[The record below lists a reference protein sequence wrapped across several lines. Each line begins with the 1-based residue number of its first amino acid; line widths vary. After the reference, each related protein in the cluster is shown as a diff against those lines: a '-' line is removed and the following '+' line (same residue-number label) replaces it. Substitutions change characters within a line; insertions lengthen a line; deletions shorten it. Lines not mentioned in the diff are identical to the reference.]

1 MQGGSFVAATSSPP
15 IQSTRGI
22 AVGAWKGKIDRQL
35 SLDRSTV
42 SISGS
47 FSQAPTS
54 CQVPVGSVKSASGS
68 TPWTP
73 APPRSPRQR
82 THSPLRWKGPQPA
95 PSSALVLT
103 RAQPAVE
110 ILEDRLTRN
119 KSLET
124 TARMPFLSIPSTQPR
139 QACLPLI
146 PSWMDAV
153 DDSRHHIETPK
164 RSSSPRQQLP
174 IDETS
179 IRAPRPAVVLTKD
192 VDDSAADI
200 SADRLQSTSFRSPAA
215 PRPVPRIASSAP
227 TASTSPRHAVE
238 RQPSPFRW
246 SGPQTTTT
254 PKASA
259 PVVIDIAD
267 DVGNRSFQAFP
278 SSVKLSMDAGATAA
292 WPMSA
297 VVLGRHAVEE
307 GCLDI
312 SQGQMN
318 PNASARRTTGV
329 ARQASPTVRARTLS
343 PARRA
348 ASRAP
353 LATSPPAYKDPSQVT
368 TMRYSR
374 PSQVAVPPQG
384 EAEVLQRPQLSQ
396 AVLPPQELE
405 VLEAADM
412 GANSTY
418 LSLKPWLEAA
428 ATFELNTDFDLPNHD
443 LEGKM
448 DFATLMTLMKKE
460 SAGKW
465 TIQTMA
471 DKLLL
476 NGLLENLGLPHM
488 PMIFASRSLLKLR
501 ERLEVLVDKLIIAT
515 AKKQPYDIIVKPTHL
530 SSAQGVMSFN
540 KVHAPHRE
548 DTIKQLEKHMRKYIE
563 TSANIQESLALQ
575 SLKPGFIGQPKYK
588 SVVSFKA
595 PLELKVCALWGKVR
609 CGCWW
614 WGTRMAG
621 PAQVP
626 HRNVWIVRDPAVP
639 GELSEND
646 GWEVLQNHPG
656 GNAGWENAVKLF
668 KRHMPE
674 MAALTEALATH
685 LGTPFLRADFFVG
698 SAKWGVRLN
707 EVAYGCGLEYRSFLR
722 DGPRLQMFDDKPA
735 MAEILRQ
742 GMNLCQQRKPPEHF
756 LRALGVQGSSY
767 EDTAVVPLSS
777 PLTSFAQ
784 TLNSLPDHELADF
797 ACEENLCNSVKDLHA
812 ATGGPPQDER
822 YPAAQEN
829 YARNQPV
836 RVGPQIMHNGYVVKP
851 HPAHIPTLMMPQ
863 KAAVHGHVM
872 HTTTSMKAPVLGG
885 YGQQPL
891 QGSHVPRAPAMMVRA
906 PLR

>member
-139 QACLPLI
+139 Q
-146 PSWMDAV
+146 
-153 DDSRHHIETPK
+153 TPK

-374 PSQVAVPPQG
+374 PSQVAVPPR
-384 EAEVLQRPQLSQ
+384 ARL
-396 AVLPPQELE
+396 
-405 VLEAADM
+405 
-412 GANSTY
+412 
-418 LSLKPWLEAA
+418 
-428 ATFELNTDFDLPNHD
+428 
-443 LEGKM
+443 
-448 DFATLMTLMKKE
+448 
-460 SAGKW
+460 
-465 TIQTMA
+465 
-471 DKLLL
+471 
-476 NGLLENLGLPHM
+476 
-488 PMIFASRSLLKLR
+488 RS
-501 ERLEVLVDKLIIAT
+501 
-515 AKKQPYDIIVKPTHL
+515 
-530 SSAQGVMSFN
+530 F
-540 KVHAPHRE
+540 
-548 DTIKQLEKHMRKYIE
+548 
-563 TSANIQESLALQ
+563 
-575 SLKPGFIGQPKYK
+575 
-588 SVVSFKA
+588 
-595 PLELKVCALWGKVR
+595 
-609 CGCWW
+609 
-614 WGTRMAG
+614 
-621 PAQVP
+621 
-626 HRNVWIVRDPAVP
+626 RD
-639 GELSEND
+639 
-646 GWEVLQNHPG
+646 
-656 GNAGWENAVKLF
+656 
-668 KRHMPE
+668 
-674 MAALTEALATH
+674 
-685 LGTPFLRADFFVG
+685 
-698 SAKWGVRLN
+698 
-707 EVAYGCGLEYRSFLR
+707 RSFL
-722 DGPRLQMFDDKPA
+722 K
-735 MAEILRQ
+735 
-742 GMNLCQQRKPPEHF
+742 
-756 LRALGVQGSSY
+756 
-767 EDTAVVPLSS
+767 LSCRRR
-777 PLTSFAQ
+777 
-784 TLNSLPDHELADF
+784 NSKF
-797 ACEENLCNSVKDLHA
+797 
-812 ATGGPPQDER
+812 
-822 YPAAQEN
+822 
-829 YARNQPV
+829 
-836 RVGPQIMHNGYVVKP
+836 
-851 HPAHIPTLMMPQ
+851 
-863 KAAVHGHVM
+863 
-872 HTTTSMKAPVLGG
+872 
-885 YGQQPL
+885 
-891 QGSHVPRAPAMMVRA
+891 
-906 PLR
+906 